1 MAKLTEAE
9 ARVAILPVYDGD
21 GYSYGGG
28 VLLIIGE
35 HAIPL
40 GGSVMDPSPRSLAQE
55 IARRWNAQRAAEE
68 GGEK

>member
-9 ARVAILPVYDGD
+9 ARVATLPTHDGD

-28 VLLIIGE
+28 VLLIIGDC
-35 HAIPL
+35 AIPL
-40 GGSVMDPSPRSLAQE
+40 GARGDAEELARE

-68 GGEK
+68 EGR